1 MATIK
6 KISGVAST
14 SSPTSEYRLLVE
26 SPDGTLMSTTVGDL
40 PGGSGPGGS
49 GTTYTFETGTT
60 NGAFT
65 VTPAEGTAQTVV
77 ICGLRDAAYRGV
89 DTSPTSGST
98 NVITSGGVYTVIG
111 DINTILD
118 NINGEVV

>member
-6 KISGVAST
+6 KISGVTPT

-40 PGGSGPGGS
+40 PGGSGGS

-65 VTPAEGTAQTVV
+65 VTPAEGTAQTVA
-77 ICGLRDAAYRGV
+77 ICGLRDAAYRSI
-89 DTSPTSGST
+89 DTTPTSGST
-98 NVITSGGVYTVIG
+98 NLITSGGVYTVIG
-111 DINTILD
+111 DINAILD
-118 NINGEVV
+118 RINGEVV

>member
-14 SSPTSEYRLLVE
+14 SSPTPEYRLLVE

-40 PGGSGPGGS
+40 PGGSG
-49 GTTYTFETGTT
+49 TAYTFETGTT

-77 ICGLRDAAYRGV
+77 ICGLRDAAYKGV
-89 DTSPTSGST
+89 DTTPTSGST

-111 DINTILD
+111 DINSILD
-118 NINGEVV
+118 SINGEIV

>member
-40 PGGSGPGGS
+40 PTGSGGFPD
-49 GTTYTFETGTT
+49 
-60 NGAFT
+60 
-65 VTPAEGTAQTVV
+65 TPPIGNAKIVSV
-77 ICGLRDAAYRGV
+77 DGLGDAAYRGV
-89 DTSPTSGST
+89 DTTPTSGST
-98 NVITSGGVYTVIG
+98 NLITSGGVYTVIG
-111 DINTILD
+111 DINAILD
-118 NINGEVV
+118 RINGEVV

>member
-14 SSPTSEYRLLVE
+14 ASPTSEYRLLVE

-40 PGGSGPGGS
+40 PGGSGGFPD
-49 GTTYTFETGTT
+49 
-60 NGAFT
+60 
-65 VTPAEGTAQTVV
+65 TPPIGNAKIVSV
-77 ICGLRDAAYRGV
+77 DGLGDAAYRGV

-98 NVITSGGVYTVIG
+98 NLITSGGVYTVVG
-111 DINTILD
+111 NINSILD

>member
-40 PGGSGPGGS
+40 PGGSGGS

-65 VTPAEGTAQTVV
+65 VTPAEGTAQTVA
-77 ICGLRDAAYRGV
+77 ICGLRDAAYRGI
-89 DTSPTSGST
+89 DTTPTSGST
-98 NVITSGGVYTVIG
+98 NVITSGGVYAAIG
-111 DINTILD
+111 DINAILD
-118 NINGEVV
+118 SINGEVV

>member
-40 PGGSGPGGS
+40 PTGSGGFPD
-49 GTTYTFETGTT
+49 
-60 NGAFT
+60 
-65 VTPAEGTAQTVV
+65 TPPIGNAKIVSV
-77 ICGLRDAAYRGV
+77 DGLGDAAYRGV
-89 DTSPTSGST
+89 DTTPTSEST
-98 NVITSGGVYTVIG
+98 NLITSGGVYAVIG
-111 DINTILD
+111 GINTILD
-118 NINGEVV
+118 RINGEVV

>member
-40 PGGSGPGGS
+40 PTGSGGFPD
-49 GTTYTFETGTT
+49 
-60 NGAFT
+60 
-65 VTPAEGTAQTVV
+65 TPPIGNAKIVSVV
-77 ICGLRDAAYRGV
+77 GLGDAAYRGV
-89 DTSPTSGST
+89 DTTPTSGST

-111 DINTILD
+111 DINAILD
-118 NINGEVV
+118 RINGEVV

>member
-40 PGGSGPGGS
+40 PTGSGGFPD
-49 GTTYTFETGTT
+49 
-60 NGAFT
+60 
-65 VTPAEGTAQTVV
+65 TPPIGNAKIVSV
-77 ICGLRDAAYRGV
+77 DGLGDAAYRGV
-89 DTSPTSGST
+89 DTTPTSGST
-98 NVITSGGVYTVIG
+98 NLITSGGVYTVIG
-111 DINTILD
+111 GINTILD

>member
-40 PGGSGPGGS
+40 PGGSGGS
-49 GTTYTFETGTT
+49 GGLP
-60 NGAFT
+60 
-65 VTPAEGTAQTVV
+65 VTPPIENAQIVSINGV
-77 ICGLRDAAYRGV
+77 GDAAYRGV
-89 DTSPTSGST
+89 DTTPVSEST
-98 NVITSGGVYTVIG
+98 NVITSGGVYAAIG
-111 DINTILD
+111 DINAILD
-118 NINGEVV
+118 SINGEVV

>member
-40 PGGSGPGGS
+40 PTGSGGFPD
-49 GTTYTFETGTT
+49 
-60 NGAFT
+60 
-65 VTPAEGTAQTVV
+65 TPPIGNAKIVSV
-77 ICGLRDAAYRGV
+77 DGLGDAAYRGI
-89 DTSPTSGST
+89 DTTPMSGST
-98 NVITSGGVYTVIG
+98 NVVTSGGVYAAIG
-111 DINTILD
+111 DINAILD
-118 NINGEVV
+118 SINGEVI

>member
-40 PGGSGPGGS
+40 PGGSGGS

-65 VTPAEGTAQTVV
+65 VTPAEGTAQTVA
-77 ICGLRDAAYRGV
+77 ICGLRDAAYRGI
-89 DTSPTSGST
+89 DTTPTSGST
-98 NVITSGGVYTVIG
+98 NVVTSGGVYAAIG
-111 DINTILD
+111 DINSILD

>member
-40 PGGSGPGGS
+40 PGGSG
-49 GTTYTFETGTT
+49 TTYTFETGTT

-65 VTPAEGTAQTVV
+65 VTPAEGTAQTVA
-77 ICGLRDAAYRGV
+77 ICGLRDAAYRGI
-89 DTSPTSGST
+89 DTTPTSGST
-98 NVITSGGVYTVIG
+98 NVVTSGGVYTVIG
-111 DINTILD
+111 DINAILD
-118 NINGEVV
+118 RINGEVV

>member
-40 PGGSGPGGS
+40 PTGSG
-49 GTTYTFETGTT
+49 
-60 NGAFT
+60 
-65 VTPAEGTAQTVV
+65 
-77 ICGLRDAAYRGV
+77 GLGDAAYRGV
-89 DTSPTSGST
+89 DTTPTSGST
-98 NVITSGGVYTVIG
+98 NVITSGGVYAVIG

>member
-40 PGGSGPGGS
+40 PTGSGGFPD
-49 GTTYTFETGTT
+49 
-60 NGAFT
+60 
-65 VTPAEGTAQTVV
+65 TPPIGNAKIVSV
-77 ICGLRDAAYRGV
+77 DGLRDAAYRGV

-98 NVITSGGVYTVIG
+98 NVITSGGVYAAIG
-111 DINTILD
+111 DINSILD
-118 NINGEVV
+118 SINGEVV